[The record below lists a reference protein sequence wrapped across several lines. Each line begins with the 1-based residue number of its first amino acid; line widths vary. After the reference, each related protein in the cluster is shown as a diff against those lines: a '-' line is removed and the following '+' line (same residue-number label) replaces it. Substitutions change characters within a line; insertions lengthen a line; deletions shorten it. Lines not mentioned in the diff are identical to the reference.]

1 MSFTKSGH
9 ETICDPP
16 SFYED
21 DCAKWATKFR
31 ATIADR
37 EKFKKKYFSERAN
50 LVLTSNDNVKDEGR
64 DLDNNHKNNKYTA
77 G

>member
-1 MSFTKSGH
+1 MSFTKTGH

-21 DCAKWATKFR
+21 DRAKWATKFK
-31 ATIADR
+31 ASIADR

-50 LVLTSNDNVKDEGR
+50 LVITSNDNVIEEGK
-64 DLDNNHKNNKYTA
+64 DLDKNLK
-77 G
+77 